1 MLIELKVENFA
12 IIEKLHLQFREG
24 LNILSGETGAGKSVL
39 LKSLGLLM
47 GLKSQPEM
55 IRSGASTASVEGAF
69 DLIKRPDIL
78 EKLGAMGISNEEPVL
93 IVKRLIQSDRSKV
106 YLNGS
111 LSTLSHL
118 RELVSPLL
126 EVGGPSEPLIEM
138 TGQFENRDLLNT
150 EYQLDLVDHSHLLW
164 PLRENCR
171 EIFLQLKE
179 LQQKKESFLRSLGNR
194 EERLDFL
201 KFQRQEIVALDLN
214 PGDEVNLE
222 VEIRNL
228 RSLQKAFQILNQ
240 IEMALGDF
248 DGDSL
253 SERLARVKHLC
264 SLLADPRL
272 VEAGLRPETSN
283 LADFVSKAQDLLE
296 NALIHV
302 QSEKRAMESRSEDFA
317 SRIEELESKF
327 SRLRKLQK
335 KYGTSVDE
343 ITAHLLQIET
353 EISQLETAQ
362 THQEELELQM
372 RELHKNFFKLA
383 QSLHAKRLTACSE
396 LTSKIN
402 RELDDLNM
410 KGVQFSIELRTVEE
424 PKESGISH
432 LEFQIRSSSKDEARS
447 LARFASGGELSRI
460 LLSIKRVLGS
470 SRYPRTYLFD
480 EVDTGVSGPTAEKV
494 GRKLKAIAQGQ
505 QVLCVTHLPQ
515 VAAFAD
521 GHFRIQKSL
530 KKGQA
535 LTEVVELNSDEK
547 LEELARLISGEKI
560 SDSSLRHAQQLLKDA
575 QKSEVRTSTSTKS
588 QALESR
594 TSKMELGG

>member
-55 IRSGASTASVEGAF
+55 IRAGAITASVEGAF

-78 EKLGAMGISNEEPVL
+78 EKLGNMGISNEDPVL

-138 TGQFENRDLLNT
+138 TGQFENRDLLHT
-150 EYQLDLVDHSHLLW
+150 EYQLDLVDHSHSLW
-164 PLRENCR
+164 SQRENCR
-171 EIFLQLKE
+171 EIFSQIKDLL
-179 LQQKKESFLRSLGNR
+179 QKKESFLRSLGNR

-201 KFQRQEIVALDLN
+201 KFQREEIVALDLS

-222 VEIRNL
+222 IEIKNL

-240 IEMALGDF
+240 IEMALGDSQENSHGDS

-253 SERLARVKHLC
+253 TERLGRVKHLC
-264 SLLADPRL
+264 SLLGDPRL
-272 VEAGLRPETSN
+272 AEAGLRPETSGVTE
-283 LADFVSKAQDLLE
+283 LVSKAQDLIE
-296 NALIHV
+296 SALVRV
-302 QSEKRAMESRSEDFA
+302 QTEKRGIEARSEDFV

-343 ITAHLLQIET
+343 ITAHLLQMET

-362 THQEELELQM
+362 AHQEDLELQIG
-372 RELHKNFFKLA
+372 ELQKKFFKLA
-383 QSLHAKRLTACSE
+383 HSLHEKRLTACTE

-402 RELDDLNM
+402 RELEDLNM
-410 KGVQFSIELRTVEE
+410 KGVQFSIELRALAE
-424 PKESGISH
+424 PKDSGISH

-521 GHFRIQKSL
+521 GH
-530 KKGQA
+530 
-535 LTEVVELNSDEK
+535 
-547 LEELARLISGEKI
+547 
-560 SDSSLRHAQQLLKDA
+560 
-575 QKSEVRTSTSTKS
+575 
-588 QALESR
+588 
-594 TSKMELGG
+594 